1 NRGLRIE
8 LLDERAEGGH
18 ADFKYDGGIRDFI
31 AYVNASKEPVHKD
44 VIYFETTTPEGEVE
58 VAMQWN
64 ASYVES
70 TFSFANNINTHEG
83 GTHLSGFKA
92 SLTRTL
98 NDYARANG
106 LLKEKEEALTG
117 DDCREGLAA
126 IVSVK
131 LREPQF
137 E

>member
-1 NRGLRIE
+1 
-8 LLDERAEGGH
+8 
-18 ADFKYDGGIRDFI
+18 
-31 AYVNASKEPVHKD
+31 
-44 VIYFETTTPEGEVE
+44 
-58 VAMQWN
+58 MQWN
-64 ASYVES
+64 NSYVES

-98 NDYARANG
+98 NDYARAKG

-137 E
+137 EGQTKTKLGNPSMRGIVESVVQRQALASTSRSTRTRRGRS